1 MNIPKYYIYD
11 TALAPE
17 QLLGMYP
24 HAATYETIT
33 LFVSGANNPP
43 AVVDIASLGFNYPYD
58 DEGTGLTAAELDA
71 MVDALLAP
79 EPPPTDA
86 EVWISKA
93 QASYLYETRFKPQ
106 ENLDGN
112 P

>member
-11 TALAPE
+11 TAQAPE

-24 HAATYETIT
+24 HAATYDTIT

-43 AVVDIASLGFNYPYD
+43 AVVDIASLGFNHPYD
-58 DEGTGLTAAELDA
+58 EEGTGLTAAELDA
-71 MVDALLAP
+71 MVDGLLAP

-93 QASYLYETRFKPQ
+93 QASYLYDTRFKPD
-106 ENLDGN
+106 DGEDG
-112 P
+112 

>member
-11 TALAPE
+11 TAQAPE

-24 HAATYETIT
+24 HAAAYDTIT

-43 AVVDIASLGFNYPYD
+43 AVVDISSLGFNYPYD

-71 MVDALLAP
+71 MVDGLLAP
-79 EPPPTDA
+79 EPPPTDS

-93 QASYLYETRFKPQ
+93 QASYLYETRFKPDD
-106 ENLDGN
+106 DGL
-112 P
+112 

>member
-11 TALAPE
+11 TTQAPE

-24 HAATYETIT
+24 HAATYDTIT

-43 AVVDIASLGFNYPYD
+43 AVVDIASLGFNHPYNE
-58 DEGTGLTAAELDA
+58 EGAGLTAAELDA
-71 MVDALLAP
+71 MVDGLLAP

-93 QASYLYETRFKPQ
+93 QASYLYETRFKPDD
-106 ENLDGN
+106 DGGV
-112 P
+112 

>member
-11 TALAPE
+11 TAQAPE

-24 HAATYETIT
+24 HAATYDTIT

-58 DEGTGLTAAELDA
+58 DEGTGLTAAELDV
-71 MVDALLAP
+71 MVDSLLAP

-93 QASYLYETRFKPQ
+93 QASYLYDTRFKPD
-106 ENLDGN
+106 DGGV
-112 P
+112 

>member
-17 QLLGMYP
+17 QLLAMYP
-24 HAATYETIT
+24 HAATYDTIT

-43 AVVDIASLGFNYPYD
+43 TVNDIASLGFNYPYD
-58 DEGTGLTAAELDA
+58 DEGTGLTAGELDV

-79 EPPPTDA
+79 EPPPTGA

-93 QASYLYETRFKPQ
+93 QADYLYDTRFKP
-106 ENLDGN
+106 NNDGL
-112 P
+112 

>member
-17 QLLGMYP
+17 QLLAMYP

-58 DEGTGLTAAELDA
+58 DEGTGLTAAELDV
-71 MVDALLAP
+71 MVNALLAP
-79 EPPPTDA
+79 EPPPTAD
-86 EVWISKA
+86 EVQISKA
-93 QASYLYETRFKPQ
+93 QADYLYETRFKPDDD
-106 ENLDGN
+106 DGGV
-112 P
+112 

>member
-11 TALAPE
+11 TAQAPE

-24 HAATYETIT
+24 HAATYDTIT

-71 MVDALLAP
+71 MVDGLLAP

-93 QASYLYETRFKPQ
+93 QASYLYDTRFKPD
-106 ENLDGN
+106 DGEDG
-112 P
+112 